1 MFIQV
6 LLSIGQDRL
15 SKEEAGKLLDQR
27 VYVLSSTQELRHST
41 WYFVKLAG
49 NYFGAERPI
58 FLLMETWPRH
68 IDRFERQYDKAFAK
82 RSYLWGGFDGSYPQM
97 CLGIFTLLQHNRHR
111 GSGVRFLHVVWGDS

>member
-27 VYVLSSTQELRHST
+27 VHVLSSTQELRHST

-49 NYFGAERPI
+49 DYSGAERPI

-68 IDRFERQYDKAFAK
+68 IDRFERQYDKVFPRDPLFEADLMDQIHK
-82 RSYLWGGFDGSYPQM
+82 RVQL
-97 CLGIFTLLQHNRHR
+97 
-111 GSGVRFLHVVWGDS
+111 FLHS